1 MKTFII
7 AYMIANEVAGV
18 AMAVG
23 YIKHLIKT
31 DYFTWQKAEKW
42 VKKHSKHNKDFWDSF
57 DFVEK
62 ALKEAKEN
70 NKKELCIVAYTSLDD
85 AYTYIMDEFSNV
97 RFWTAP
103 KFVVDN
109 LYRPAWQEMIDYYGI
124 KIKRIY

>member
-18 AMAVG
+18 AIAVG
-23 YIKHLIKT
+23 YVKYLISI
-31 DYFTWQKAEKW
+31 DYFTWLKAEKW
-42 VKKHSKHNKDFWDSF
+42 VKKHSKRNKDFWDSF

-85 AYTYIMDEFSNV
+85 AYTYIMDEFSNIG
-97 RFWTAP
+97 FWTAP
-103 KFVVDN
+103 KFVVNN
-109 LYRPAWQEMIDYYGI
+109 LYRPAWQEMINYYGI
-124 KIKRIY
+124 KIKKIY

>member
-7 AYMIANEVAGV
+7 IYMIANEVAGV
-18 AMAVG
+18 GMAVE
-23 YIKHLIKT
+23 YIKYLIRT
-31 DYFTWQKAEKW
+31 DYFTWRKAEKW
-42 VKKHSKHNKDFWDSF
+42 VKKHSKHNKDFWDNF
-57 DFVEK
+57 DLIEK

-85 AYTYIMDEFSNV
+85 AYTYIMDEFSNI

-103 KFVVDN
+103 KFVVDS
-109 LYRPAWQEMIDYYGI
+109 LYHPAWQEMINYYGI

>member
-1 MKTFII
+1 METFII
-7 AYMIANEVAGV
+7 GYMIVNEVVGV
-18 AMAVG
+18 VMGVG
-23 YIKHLIKT
+23 YIKYLIRT
-31 DYFTWQKAEKW
+31 DYFAWRKAEKW

-70 NKKELCIVAYTSLDD
+70 NKKELCIVAYTDLDD
-85 AYTYIMDEFSNV
+85 AYTYIMDEFSNI

-109 LYRPAWQEMIDYYGI
+109 LYRPAYQEMRDWYGI
-124 KIKRIY
+124 EIKHIY

>member
-7 AYMIANEVAGV
+7 IYMIANEVAGV

-23 YIKHLIKT
+23 YIKYLIRT
-31 DYFTWQKAEKW
+31 DYFTWLKAEKW

-85 AYTYIMDEFSNV
+85 AYTYIMDEFSNIG
-97 RFWTAP
+97 FWTAP
-103 KFVVDN
+103 KFVINN
-109 LYRPAWQEMIDYYGI
+109 LYRPAWQEMINYYGI
-124 KIKRIY
+124 KIKKIY

>member
-7 AYMIANEVAGV
+7 VYMIANEVAGV

-57 DFVEK
+57 DLVGK

-70 NKKELCIVAYTSLDD
+70 NKKELCIVAYTNLDD

-103 KFVVDN
+103 KFVVNN
-109 LYRPAWQEMIDYYGI
+109 LYRPAWQEMINYYGI
-124 KIKRIY
+124 KIKKIY